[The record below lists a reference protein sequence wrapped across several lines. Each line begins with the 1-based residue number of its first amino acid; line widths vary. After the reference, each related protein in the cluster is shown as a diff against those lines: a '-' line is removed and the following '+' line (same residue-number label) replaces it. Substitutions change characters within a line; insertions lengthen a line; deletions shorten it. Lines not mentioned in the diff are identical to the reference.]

1 MYVLRSLFVC
11 AVGLVA
17 SQPLIAAPV
26 GKDATNTSGPALVVQ
41 VQPLDELVNR
51 VKATVKAFVPEQL
64 YQEFERNALP
74 NLDPKKLPG
83 IDPKRPFGLYGNI
96 DAGIIK
102 GDFSKSHAVAL
113 IPVTGEKE
121 FLALIEKAGLKA
133 AQQRDEGL
141 YAIDIPNSPV
151 PVFLRF
157 QKQYAY
163 VSLGSSAAVDPKT
176 ALDPK
181 DIIDSSEKAAA
192 ALHIYIERI
201 PEEVKKWVLD
211 SMEQMFAMVKEAAL
225 GNNVPAPLKEVV
237 GDYFKMAARI
247 YRMGL
252 QDGREL
258 AYRIDLE
265 AKNGLVVEGLVT
277 PKPNTKLAQSI
288 DSVKP
293 NQNRFASIVG
303 SDAAAQGFLSLPLFV
318 PEIRDILSKLIDSGA
333 AEADRNMQQGNAP
346 KEAREMAAE
355 FFKALKRTVEDGSF
369 DAAASLRGPGNDGL
383 FTAVGA
389 AALKDTAPV
398 EKAFKEA
405 TKVVPPQAANLF
417 KLDAHKIGER
427 SVHEIAVGERLPP
440 EVQKIFGKASIYLC
454 FDKDAVCVS
463 FGSAG
468 LDLLK
473 EALSARTGP
482 APMLTVEGN
491 GKRLADLIRKTI
503 PKQENVA
510 FEATSWLN
518 MIAKQEKITAFSMDI
533 QGGEHFKVRAT
544 YGAPLMWFFVGYGR
558 AEIRPL
564 APQVLPAKN

>member
-11 AVGLVA
+11 AVGLVV

-41 VQPLDELVNR
+41 VQSLDELVNR
-51 VKATVKAFVPEQL
+51 VKATVKAFVPEPM
-64 YQEFERNALP
+64 YQDFERNALP

-83 IDPKRPFGLYGNI
+83 IDPKRPFGLYANI
-96 DAGIIK
+96 DASILK
-102 GDFSKSHAVAL
+102 GDFSKSQAVAL

-121 FLALIEKAGLKA
+121 FLALMEKASLKA
-133 AQQRDEGL
+133 EPQRDEGL
-141 YAIDIPNSPV
+141 YAIIIPNSPV

-211 SMEQMFAMVKEAAL
+211 SMDQVFAMVKEGAF
-225 GNNVPAPLKEVV
+225 GNEVPAPLKEVV
-237 GDYFKMAARI
+237 GDYLKMAARI

-258 AYRIDLE
+258 SYRIDLE

-288 DSVKP
+288 AAVKP

-303 SDAAAQGFLSLPLFV
+303 ADAAAQGFLSLPLYV
-318 PEIRDILSKLIDSGA
+318 PEIRDILSKLIDFGA
-333 AEADRNMQQGNAP
+333 AEADQHAQGGGAP
-346 KEAREMAAE
+346 KEARDLAAE

-369 DAAASLRGPGNDGL
+369 DAAASLRGPAKDGL

-389 AALKDTAPV
+389 ATLKDTAPL

-427 SVHEIAVGERLPP
+427 SVHEIAVGDTLPP
-440 EVQKIFGKASIYLC
+440 EVQKVFGKASVYLC

-463 FGSAG
+463 FGPAG

-473 EALSARTGP
+473 EALNARSGP

-491 GKRLADLIRKTI
+491 GKRLAELIRKTI

-510 FEATSWLN
+510 LEATSWLN

-533 QGGEHFKVRAT
+533 QGGEQFKVRVT
-544 YGAPLMWFFVGYGR
+544 YGAPLMWFFVGYSR
-558 AEIRPL
+558 AEMRP
-564 APQVLPAKN
+564 AVPQAIPAKN